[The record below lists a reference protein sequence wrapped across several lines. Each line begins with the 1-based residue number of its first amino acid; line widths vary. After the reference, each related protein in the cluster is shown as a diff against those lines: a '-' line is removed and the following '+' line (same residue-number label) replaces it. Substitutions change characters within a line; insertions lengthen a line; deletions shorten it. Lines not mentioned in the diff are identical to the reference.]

1 MVPTFFLITLLL
13 IAWIYYQRA
22 HTDHIRK
29 SKEEAFWEKENR
41 ANTMRKKD
49 ISSLNY
55 IQVPLENLPFPET
68 DDEELSETQEKL
80 RFLATQKIVNFTG
93 ITNTDL
99 KLAYGAP
106 NITLLTEFD
115 QNYMELV
122 RTLYKYG
129 RLLYQAG
136 RIADAKTVLEYGLTV
151 CTDVSA
157 NYTLLAEIYKEEN
170 EASRIDFVIE
180 QAEKLNS
187 MTKNALLSSLMAI
200 RNSAIG
206 EEKRINQ
213 P

>member
-1 MVPTFFLITLLL
+1 MIPTFFLITLLL
-13 IAWIYYQRA
+13 IAWIYYQRSR
-22 HTDHIRK
+22 TNHIRK
-29 SKEEAFWEKENR
+29 SEQEAFWEKENR
-41 ANTMRKKD
+41 ANTTRKKD
-49 ISSLNY
+49 ISSLDY
-55 IQVPLENLPFPET
+55 IQIPLESLPFPDTE
-68 DDEELSETQEKL
+68 DEELSETQEKL

-129 RLLYQAG
+129 RLLHESG
-136 RIADAKTVLEYGLTV
+136 HSADAKSVLEYGLAV
-151 CTDVSA
+151 HTDVSA

-180 QAEKLNS
+180 HAEKLTS

-200 RNSAIG
+200 RDSAIG
-206 EEKRINQ
+206 KEERID
-213 P
+213 

>member
-1 MVPTFFLITLLL
+1 MIPTFFLITLLL
-13 IAWIYYQRA
+13 IAWIYYQRSR
-22 HTDHIRK
+22 TNHIRK
-29 SKEEAFWEKENR
+29 SEQEAFWEKENR
-41 ANTMRKKD
+41 ANTTRKKD
-49 ISSLNY
+49 ISSLDY
-55 IQVPLENLPFPET
+55 IQIPLESLPFPDTE
-68 DDEELSETQEKL
+68 DEELSETQEKL

-129 RLLYQAG
+129 RLLHESG
-136 RIADAKTVLEYGLTV
+136 RSVDAKSVLEYGLAV
-151 CTDVSA
+151 HTDVSA

-180 QAEKLNS
+180 HAEKLNS

-200 RNSAIG
+200 RDSAIG
-206 EEKRINQ
+206 KEERID
-213 P
+213 

>member
-1 MVPTFFLITLLL
+1 MIPTFFLITLLL
-13 IAWIYYQRA
+13 IAWIYYQRSR
-22 HTDHIRK
+22 TNHIRK
-29 SKEEAFWEKENR
+29 SEQEAFWEKENR
-41 ANTMRKKD
+41 ANTTRKKD
-49 ISSLNY
+49 ISSLDY
-55 IQVPLENLPFPET
+55 IQIPIESLPFPDTE
-68 DDEELSETQEKL
+68 DEELSETQEKL

-129 RLLYQAG
+129 RLLHESG
-136 RIADAKTVLEYGLTV
+136 RSADAKSVLEYGLAV
-151 CTDVSA
+151 HTDVSA

-180 QAEKLNS
+180 HAEKLNS

-200 RNSAIG
+200 RDSAIG
-206 EEKRINQ
+206 KEERID
-213 P
+213 

>member
-1 MVPTFFLITLLL
+1 MIPTFFLITLLL
-13 IAWIYYQRA
+13 IAWIYYQRSR
-22 HTDHIRK
+22 TNHIRK
-29 SKEEAFWEKENR
+29 SEQEAFWEKENR
-41 ANTMRKKD
+41 ANTTRKKD
-49 ISSLNY
+49 ISSLDY
-55 IQVPLENLPFPET
+55 IQIPLESLPFPDT
-68 DDEELSETQEKL
+68 KDEELSETQEKL

-106 NITLLTEFD
+106 NIALLTEFD

-129 RLLYQAG
+129 KLLYEGG
-136 RIADAKTVLEYGLTV
+136 RSADAKSVLEYGLAV
-151 CTDVSA
+151 HTDVSA

-180 QAEKLNS
+180 HAKELTS

-200 RNSAIG
+200 RDSAVG
-206 EEKRINQ
+206 KEERVN
-213 P
+213 